1 MSLFKSIIKELSEL
15 MEFNIEVDSNDSCF
29 LEFGN
34 LIITLQYRQ
43 SQDDIA
49 IFSVVTD
56 PEKISTLSESVL
68 RAALSLSYNGT
79 GTGMNYIGLFNENL
93 VLTNYIP
100 VEGLTAEEFLK
111 KIFAFSQSAQNVH
124 DSLIVM
130 SNPNLKD
137 KSSAN
142 SVSENDLDP
151 MNFMSV

>member
-29 LEFGN
+29 LEFGS

-43 SQDDIA
+43 AEDDIA

-68 RAALSLSYNGT
+68 RAALCLSYNGT
-79 GTGMNYIGLFNENL
+79 GTGMNFIGLLNENL

-100 VEGLTAEEFLK
+100 VEGITAEELLQR
-111 KIFAFSQSAQNVH
+111 IYTFSQSAQNVH